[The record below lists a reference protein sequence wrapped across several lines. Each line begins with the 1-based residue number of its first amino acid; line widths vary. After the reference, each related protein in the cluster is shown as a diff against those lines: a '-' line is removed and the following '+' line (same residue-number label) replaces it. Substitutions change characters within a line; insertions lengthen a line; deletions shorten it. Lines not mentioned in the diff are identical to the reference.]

1 METTKPIK
9 DCAQCKHGH
18 VLTRE
23 GKPLGQCDL
32 ESTEKFSKCIENN
45 FCLYE
50 PKEQPKHA
58 GGRPP
63 KFKTPEELQEK
74 AEGYFQYCDTHPI
87 EVWQRK
93 AAAANQSAKNGSGVK
108 SDEGTMYIRRPYT
121 LDGLGLWCGIS
132 SWKEYRSYHADDEFS
147 AVIRALEA
155 RVRDQQVSG
164 AVVGMYNA
172 NLVARL
178 NGISESVQVE
188 TSIPVKLVDDGLDD

>member
-1 METTKPIK
+1 MKMETNT
-9 DCAQCKHGH
+9 
-18 VLTRE
+18 
-23 GKPLGQCDL
+23 
-32 ESTEKFSKCIENN
+32 
-45 FCLYE
+45 
-50 PKEQPKHA
+50 KHA

-63 KFKTPEELQEK
+63 KFKTPEELLEK
-74 AEGYFQYCDTHPI
+74 AEGYFHYCDTHPI

-121 LDGLGLWCGIS
+121 LDGLGLFVGVV
-132 SWKEYRSYHADDEFS
+132 WKDFRAYHASDEFS
-147 AVIRALEA
+147 EVIRTLEA

-178 NGISESVQVE
+178 NGISESVQVGP
-188 TSIPVKLVDDGLDD
+188 SIPVKLVDDGMNDD

>member
-1 METTKPIK
+1 METT
-9 DCAQCKHGH
+9 
-18 VLTRE
+18 
-23 GKPLGQCDL
+23 
-32 ESTEKFSKCIENN
+32 
-45 FCLYE
+45 
-50 PKEQPKHA
+50 KHA

-121 LDGLGLWCGIS
+121 LDGLGLFVGVV
-132 SWKEYRSYHADDEFS
+132 WKDFRSYHASDEFS
-147 AVIRALEA
+147 EVIRTLEA

-172 NLVARL
+172 NLVARI
-178 NGISESVQVE
+178 NGIADKTDLNVNTEQQQSAEDALKALKGQ
-188 TSIPVKLVDDGLDD
+188 K